1 MKCDR
6 GQPSC
11 GWCQRNGA
19 TCEYKERRKPGLRAG
34 YGRELEQRHTYLQ
47 EQGLEVSQK
56 AEKLAMM
63 MLQLSG
69 MRQRMQG
76 TLLELDQVLEGH
88 G

>member
-1 MKCDR
+1 MFDTLCL
-6 GQPSC
+6 GASPGC
-11 GWCQRNGA
+11 GAFKDVVQ
-19 TCEYKERRKPGLRAG
+19 KEKYMPDQSNDSLA
-34 YGRELEQRHTYLQ
+34 LHLQ

>member
-1 MKCDR
+1 
-6 GQPSC
+6 
-11 GWCQRNGA
+11 
-19 TCEYKERRKPGLRAG
+19 
-34 YGRELEQRHTYLQ
+34 
-47 EQGLEVSQK
+47 
-56 AEKLAMM
+56 